1 MFAGYLAFDAT
12 LIAHVDRHD
21 RNWAVLVRPP
31 ETDGDDAL
39 CASVDH
45 AASLGFTL
53 SEEERAMHLRDGT
66 VGRWARRGKARR
78 FEHQAGT
85 PWQTLVDIAG
95 SAVRLCPASTREY
108 WFGQSLV
115 GGSRFSGG
123 DYRRRANLSERLG
136 GSVQTRDD
144 QSEEVARCP
153 QLSYSSSAPDVGR
166 QTRRF
171 AVAWRNRSRDRIAPA
186 GVLDYEAT
194 VGRHLGQGP
203 GYERVSLGARF
214 GAVKLV
220 FQAGHLSRLLGFDS
234 VGALDLWMRSSS

>member
-1 MFAGYLAFDAT
+1 VFAGYLAFDAT

-108 WFGQSLV
+108 WFGRVSSVDHASVVAIIAAARIYRNDSAVQSKLV
-115 GGSRFSGG
+115 MIN
-123 DYRRRANLSERLG
+123 RRRLLDVLS
-136 GSVQTRDD
+136 
-144 QSEEVARCP
+144 
-153 QLSYSSSAPDVGR
+153 
-166 QTRRF
+166 
-171 AVAWRNRSRDRIAPA
+171 
-186 GVLDYEAT
+186 
-194 VGRHLGQGP
+194 
-203 GYERVSLGARF
+203 
-214 GAVKLV
+214 
-220 FQAGHLSRLLGFDS
+220 
-234 VGALDLWMRSSS
+234 